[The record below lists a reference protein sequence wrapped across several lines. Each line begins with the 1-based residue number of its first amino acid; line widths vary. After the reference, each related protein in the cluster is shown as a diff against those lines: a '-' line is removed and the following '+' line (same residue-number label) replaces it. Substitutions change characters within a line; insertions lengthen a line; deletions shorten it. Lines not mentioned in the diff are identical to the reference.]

1 MFAVVTR
8 WFSQSYNR
16 KLLRNP
22 RAEQGNHSFQLFLFS
37 CNVRSVDFLL
47 LSICRAHNPCT
58 GNLFW
63 LLKSLSLL
71 CSTITTFNMISL
83 VQKYNRDQR
92 HSSYLLGL
100 RQEYKRLMM
109 DHIYIHKILTF
120 PLLGMSRFKVR
131 RWDNG
136 YTYTKRPVDYHNFG
150 GSNQIF
156 AILLNFSCW
165 LWLERGT
172 WVYYNTII

>member
-120 PLLGMSRFKVR
+120 HYSGWAVLKSIDETMVILGLWIIIILEEVIKYLQFCSTFPAGCGWKEE
-131 RWDNG
+131 
-136 YTYTKRPVDYHNFG
+136 H
-150 GSNQIF
+150 GS
-156 AILLNFSCW
+156 
-165 LWLERGT
+165 
-172 WVYYNTII
+172 IIIQ